1 MTGKL
6 FLGLCTRWQLGD
18 VGVSIPPWSALR
30 GGSGQI
36 AMGGKMMRK
45 TIAKMREYDIKQWGK
60 IGKEGQMMRKTME
73 KRRGFDIKQWKKWES
88 NGKFE

>member
-1 MTGKL
+1 MRKIGGKKGGPGKL

-36 AMGGKMMRK
+36 DEKNNSWTWGDCNGG
-45 TIAKMREYDIKQWGK
+45 END
-60 IGKEGQMMRKTME
+60 E
-73 KRRGFDIKQWKKWES
+73 KN
-88 NGKFE
+88 NGKNEGI

>member
-1 MTGKL
+1 MRKIGGKKGGPGKL

-36 AMGGKMMRK
+36 AMEGKMMRK
-45 TIAKMREYDIKQWGK
+45 TIEKMREYDIKQWEKNGK
-60 IGKEGQMMRKTME
+60 GGENDEKNNGKKEGL
-73 KRRGFDIKQWKKWES
+73 
-88 NGKFE
+88 

>member
-1 MTGKL
+1 MRKIGGKKGGPGKL

-36 AMGGKMMRK
+36 DEKNNRK
-45 TIAKMREYDIKQWGK
+45 N
-60 IGKEGQMMRKTME
+60 EG
-73 KRRGFDIKQWKKWES
+73 I
-88 NGKFE
+88 